1 MNKIPKNEIFRKI
14 IHILSSV
21 VPLSYLW
28 LVKDKDTMLLILVAL
43 SITALVV
50 EFLRNQTNFFSK
62 YFNILFDFM
71 LREKESNGKW
81 TGATWLLLGWT
92 ITVAM
97 FEMPIAV
104 SALLFLSIGD
114 SFAALAGK
122 IYPKGKIGDKTF
134 SGTIV
139 GLVFCLIA
147 VTTINQTLLPVVIL
161 FGAIAA
167 MGIELIPSKI
177 NDNLTIPV
185 FSGLV
190 MMIINKI
197 A

>member
-1 MNKIPKNEIFRKI
+1 MNKIPKNEIFRKV

-21 VPLSYLW
+21 IPLSYLW

-43 SITALVV
+43 SITALVI
-50 EFLRNQTNFFSK
+50 EFLRSKTSIFSR

-92 ITVAM
+92 ITVLM

-122 IYPKGKIGDKTF
+122 LYPRGRIGDKTF
-134 SGTIV
+134 SGSIV
-139 GLVFCLIA
+139 GLVFSLIV
-147 VTTINQTLLPVVIL
+147 VTTINQTLLPVVLL

-177 NDNLTIPV
+177 NDNLTIPI
-185 FSGLV
+185 FSGFV
-190 MMIINKI
+190 MMIINRI

>member
-1 MNKIPKNEIFRKI
+1 MNKIPKNEIFRKV

-21 VPLSYLW
+21 IPLSYLW

-43 SITALVV
+43 SITALVI
-50 EFLRNQTNFFSK
+50 EFLRSKTSIFSR

-92 ITVAM
+92 ITVLM
-97 FEMPIAV
+97 FDMPIAV

-122 IYPKGKIGDKTF
+122 LYPRGRIGDKTF
-134 SGTIV
+134 SGSIV
-139 GLVFCLIA
+139 GLVFSLIV
-147 VTTINQTLLPVVIL
+147 VTTINQTLLPVVLL

-177 NDNLTIPV
+177 NDNLTIPI
-185 FSGLV
+185 FSGFV
-190 MMIINKI
+190 MMIINGV

>member
-1 MNKIPKNEIFRKI
+1 MNKIPKNEIFRKV

-21 VPLSYLW
+21 IPLSYLW

-43 SITALVV
+43 SITALVI
-50 EFLRNQTNFFSK
+50 EFLRSKTSIFSR

-92 ITVAM
+92 ITVLM
-97 FEMPIAV
+97 FDMPIAV

-122 IYPKGKIGDKTF
+122 LYPRGRIGDKTF
-134 SGTIV
+134 SGSIV
-139 GLVFCLIA
+139 GLVFSLIV
-147 VTTINQTLLPVVIL
+147 VTTINQTLLPVVLL

-177 NDNLTIPV
+177 NDNLTIPI

-190 MMIINKI
+190 MMIINGV

>member
-1 MNKIPKNEIFRKI
+1 MNKIPKNEIFRKV

-21 VPLSYLW
+21 IPLSYLW
-28 LVKDKDTMLLILVAL
+28 LVKDKDTMLVILVAL
-43 SITALVV
+43 SITALVI
-50 EFLRNQTNFFSK
+50 EFLRSKTSIFSR

-71 LREKESNGKW
+71 LREKESNGRW

-92 ITVAM
+92 ITVLM

-122 IYPKGKIGDKTF
+122 LYPRGRIGDKTF
-134 SGTIV
+134 SGSIV
-139 GLVFCLIA
+139 GLVFSLIV
-147 VTTINQTLLPVVIL
+147 VTAINQTLLPVVLL

-177 NDNLTIPV
+177 NDNLTIPI

-190 MMIINKI
+190 MMIINRI

>member
-1 MNKIPKNEIFRKI
+1 MNKIPKNEIFRKV

-21 VPLSYLW
+21 IPLSYLW

-43 SITALVV
+43 SITALVI
-50 EFLRNQTNFFSK
+50 EFLRSKTSIFSR

-92 ITVAM
+92 ITVLM
-97 FEMPIAV
+97 FDMPIAV

-122 IYPKGKIGDKTF
+122 LYPRGRIGDKTF
-134 SGTIV
+134 SGSIV
-139 GLVFCLIA
+139 GLVFSLIV
-147 VTTINQTLLPVVIL
+147 VTTINQTLLPVVLL

-177 NDNLTIPV
+177 NDNLTIPI

-190 MMIINKI
+190 MMIINRI

>member
-1 MNKIPKNEIFRKI
+1 MNKIPKNEIFRKT

-21 VPLSYLW
+21 IPLSYLW

-43 SITALVV
+43 SITALVI
-50 EFLRNQTNFFSK
+50 EFLRSKTSIFSR

-92 ITVAM
+92 ITVLM
-97 FEMPIAV
+97 FDMPIAV

-122 IYPKGKIGDKTF
+122 LYPRGRIGDKTF
-134 SGTIV
+134 SGSIV
-139 GLVFCLIA
+139 GLVFSLIV
-147 VTTINQTLLPVVIL
+147 VTTINQTLLPVVLL

-177 NDNLTIPV
+177 NDNLTIPI

-190 MMIINKI
+190 MMIINGV

>member
-1 MNKIPKNEIFRKI
+1 MNKIPKNEIFRKV

-21 VPLSYLW
+21 IPLSYLW
-28 LVKDKDTMLLILVAL
+28 LVKDKDTMLVILVAL
-43 SITALVV
+43 SITALVI
-50 EFLRNQTNFFSK
+50 EFLRSKTSIFSR

-71 LREKESNGKW
+71 LREKESNGRW

-92 ITVAM
+92 ITVLM
-97 FEMPIAV
+97 FDMPIAV

-122 IYPKGKIGDKTF
+122 LYPRGRIGDKTF
-134 SGTIV
+134 SGSIV
-139 GLVFCLIA
+139 GLVFSLIV
-147 VTTINQTLLPVVIL
+147 VTTINQTLLPVVLL

-177 NDNLTIPV
+177 NDNLTIPI

-190 MMIINKI
+190 MMIINRI

>member
-1 MNKIPKNEIFRKI
+1 MNKIPKNEIFRKV

-21 VPLSYLW
+21 IPLSYLW
-28 LVKDKDTMLLILVAL
+28 LVKDKDTMLVILVAL
-43 SITALVV
+43 SITALVI
-50 EFLRNQTNFFSK
+50 EFLRSKTSIFSR

-71 LREKESNGKW
+71 LREKESNGRW

-92 ITVAM
+92 ITVLM
-97 FEMPIAV
+97 FDMPIAV

-122 IYPKGKIGDKTF
+122 LYPRGRIGDKTF
-134 SGTIV
+134 SGSIV
-139 GLVFCLIA
+139 GLVFSLIV
-147 VTTINQTLLPVVIL
+147 VTAINQTLLPVVLL

-177 NDNLTIPV
+177 NDNLTIPI

-190 MMIINKI
+190 MMIINRI

>member
-1 MNKIPKNEIFRKI
+1 MNKIPKNEIFRKV

-21 VPLSYLW
+21 IPLSYLW

-43 SITALVV
+43 SITALVI
-50 EFLRNQTNFFSK
+50 EFLRSKTSIFSRC
-62 YFNILFDFM
+62 FNILFDFM

-92 ITVAM
+92 ITVLM
-97 FEMPIAV
+97 FDMPIAV

-122 IYPKGKIGDKTF
+122 LYPRGRIGDKTF
-134 SGTIV
+134 SGSIV
-139 GLVFCLIA
+139 GLVFSLIV
-147 VTTINQTLLPVVIL
+147 VTTINQTLLPVVLL

-177 NDNLTIPV
+177 NDNLTIPI
-185 FSGLV
+185 FSGFV
-190 MMIINKI
+190 MMIINGV